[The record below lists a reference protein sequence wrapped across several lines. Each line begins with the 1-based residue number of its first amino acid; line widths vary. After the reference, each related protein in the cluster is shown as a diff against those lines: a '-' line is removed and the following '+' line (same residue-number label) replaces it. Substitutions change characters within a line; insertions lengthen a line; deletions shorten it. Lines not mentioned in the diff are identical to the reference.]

1 MRTWQFF
8 DCILAFVTFLCRFI
22 TQQNVA
28 QRTECVMA
36 ITQLVPILFCCSM
49 SMFLFMFA
57 VFVPRR
63 RKSKHQSE
71 SIFFFVLCSLCYKS
85 LHVHDMAII
94 SSCFHI
100 CLSMFDEGEWIAA
113 MHCESNTYIIVCS
126 AYLIPIYL
134 LLRIFHLFCDF
145 VCCHI
150 MTMEFFPFV
159 SHWANNKKS
168 KYTESQFL
176 FLFFG
181 NSATWILMHSHG
193 WQSSAGNTNRTLYVK
208 WRICLCNVNYISAK
222 KRLNVARPHLPA
234 FKASNDYR
242 QASSPGFTWCF
253 FTRST
258 TSFHDVRPALAIF
271 INICELLIFQL
282 EIYSK
287 MLIVNHG

>member
-1 MRTWQFF
+1 MTIFRLYFGCC
-8 DCILAFVTFLCRFI
+8 DIFVSVYYT
-22 TQQNVA
+22 
-28 QRTECVMA
+28 TECCTTHRVRNGHYA
-36 ITQLVPILFCCSM
+36 TRAYFILLFNVHVLVHVCCICSAPTEIET
-49 SMFLFMFA
+49 SIGKHFFL
-57 VFVPRR
+57 
-63 RKSKHQSE
+63 
-71 SIFFFVLCSLCYKS
+71 FVLCSLRYKS